1 MGAERFE
8 HKATESIQLNER
20 LESTIR
26 KLLNSPLPPP
36 PPPPSP
42 AGIMEVYEDTGI
54 GHGAT
59 GPVLDHGSLIRR
71 LQDTSL

>member
-1 MGAERFE
+1 MGAESFE
-8 HKATESIQLNER
+8 HKATENSQLNER

-36 PPPPSP
+36 PPPSP
-42 AGIMEVYEDTGI
+42 AGIMEVYKDAGN
-54 GHGAT
+54 GHGDT